1 MKRLRNISLFAV
13 ALLTVSAIGSQS
25 FAQNMLA
32 NPGFEALGGS
42 YDGWFTFG
50 DGVQLSTPDG
60 DNVIRTDSTASKI
73 YGEFSGCPGSGGF
86 TVGGYG
92 QIFTP
97 VVGRTYEF
105 GGYSFISIDDV
116 IPGDTN
122 CDYNR
127 CVAKVVFFNAA
138 VGGAE
143 ISGNEI
149 VIGEWDT
156 PVDQWLEFSVSAIA
170 PPGALR
176 MEALILFLQ
185 PGCDTGSVYIDDLWL
200 HEQSTPVETNI
211 LTNPSF
217 DGGLTGWET
226 FSNVYPDSRNWAV
239 RTPTGCAKLY
249 GAFEQGSDSGMF
261 QMFDAVEGS
270 IWRMGAN
277 ALTTCRE
284 NPIEG
289 ENKNYMIAKLSFFD
303 VDTLALSAVETTIL
317 DNTSPM
323 GTWTHYELTGVA
335 PTDAAFV
342 RAYILFVQPGN
353 GDGPGWV
360 GDDGAGWVDD
370 ISLYQ
375 FDTETD
381 AEPMPVAQDFT
392 LRQNV
397 PNPFNPATRIDFELE
412 KAGNVDLNVYDVTGR
427 LVANLF
433 SGHLG
438 EGIHEVTWNG
448 KTRNGSTAA
457 TGVYLYV
464 LKTETG
470 MASRR
475 MVLLR

>member
-1 MKRLRNISLFAV
+1 MKCLRQISFLAL
-13 ALLTVSAIGSQS
+13 ALLAVLAISSQS

-32 NPGFEALGGS
+32 NPGFEASGGS

-50 DGVQLSTPDG
+50 SGVQLSTPAG
-60 DNVIRTDSTASKI
+60 DNIIRSDSTASKI
-73 YGEFSGCPGSGGF
+73 YGEFSGCPAAPSF
-86 TVGGYG
+86 DVGGYG
-92 QIFTP
+92 QTFTP
-97 VVGRTYEF
+97 VVGDVYEL
-105 GGYSFISIDDV
+105 GGFSYMSSEDA
-116 IPGDTN
+116 IPGVNN

-138 VGGAE
+138 IGGAE

-149 VIGEWDT
+149 VIDEWDT
-156 PVDQWLEFSVSAIA
+156 PLDEWIEFSVSAIA

-176 MEALILFLQ
+176 GEALILFLQ
-185 PGCDTGSVYIDDLWL
+185 PACDTGSVYVDDCWL
-200 HEQSTPVETNI
+200 YEHSPVSEINI
-211 LTNPSF
+211 LNNPSF

-239 RTPTGCAKLY
+239 RTPTGCAKLFGTY
-249 GAFEQGSDSGMF
+249 EQGSDSGMF
-261 QMFDAVEGS
+261 QMFEAVEGS

-289 ENKNYMIAKLSFFD
+289 ENKNYMIAKLAFFD
-303 VDTLALSAVETTIL
+303 VDTLELAAVETTML

-323 GTWTHYELTGVA
+323 GTWTHHELTGLA

-342 RAYILFVQPGN
+342 RAYILFVQPGS
-353 GDGPGWV
+353 GEGEEWV
-360 GDDGAGWVDD
+360 GEDGAGWVDD

-375 FDTETD
+375 FDPETD
-381 AEPMPVAQDFT
+381 AEPMPAAQGFT

-397 PNPFNPATRIDFELE
+397 PNPFNPTTRIDFELE
-412 KAGNVDLNVYDVTGR
+412 KAGSVALSIYDVSGR

-433 SGHLG
+433 NGHLG
-438 EGIHEVTWNG
+438 EGAHEVTWNG
-448 KTRNGSTAA
+448 KTNNGTTAA
-457 TGVYLYV
+457 TGIYLYV